1 MATKA
6 PRGLK
11 TKSMNQINVKSVTLG
26 NEGEDDEVNFRNRDD
41 NSFVMFCRGIRELDE
56 DIGKIK
62 KCDVE
67 EVVCKGVG
75 IYEVY
80 EE

>member
-1 MATKA
+1 MTNNKLQICSEVKA
-6 PRGLK
+6 RK
-11 TKSMNQINVKSVTLG
+11 VTLG

-56 DIGKIK
+56 DIRKIK

-67 EVVCKGVG
+67 EVVCSG
-75 IYEVY
+75 IGKYEVC